1 MTRDL
6 PSCVS
11 GLKVNHLGIFLP
23 GLEELR
29 LRRGSTLASFRDFG
43 SSLSGLRVLWVS
55 ACGIRHLDGVGA
67 LTALE
72 ELYLA
77 FNDVKDLTMIAMHD
91 KLEV

>member
-1 MTRDL
+1 M
-6 PSCVS
+6 
-11 GLKVNHLGIFLP
+11 
-23 GLEELR
+23 
-29 LRRGSTLASFRDFG
+29 
-43 SSLSGLRVLWVS
+43 SGLRVLWVS

-77 FNDVKDLTMIAMHD
+77 FNDVEDLTMIAMHD